1 MPNFSLWVTFALLFA
16 LTKSANQESPTTSP
30 VMKIAPG
37 NVDFAFK
44 LYHKLTSQVSN
55 KNLFFSPL
63 SISTAFAL
71 LSLGAKTTTLNQ
83 LLSEL
88 GFNRAEIS
96 EEEVHKDFLNLLQ
109 TLNNPT
115 AERELSI
122 GNAIFI
128 NNQFELLKEF
138 VENAK
143 HFYQADVLPADFSHP
158 AKAEKQINDYINQK
172 TNGKLNDVV
181 KGFDSSVVTVI
192 VNYIF
197 MKAYW
202 EVPFNHAST
211 RERNFFVDEQTTVK
225 VPMMNRQHPFDI
237 YEDKDLSCK
246 VLHLPYKGDI
256 SALFILPEPGK
267 MKLVENALGKEVLLK
282 WGKSLKSQRVQLS
295 LPRFSISAEYDVKDL
310 LSQLGITEVFTDHA
324 DLTGITGQ
332 HNLKVSKAIHKTFL
346 NVHENGTEA
355 AAATVVEIM
364 FKSHAH
370 VLDIA
375 S

>member
-1 MPNFSLWVTFALLFA
+1 MPTFSLWVTFALLFA
-16 LTKSANQESPTTSP
+16 LTKSANQKSPIATP
-30 VMKIAPG
+30 VMKIGSG
-37 NVDFAFK
+37 NVDFALK
-44 LYHKLTSQVSN
+44 LYHKLASQVSN

-115 AERELSI
+115 PERELSI

-128 NNQFELLKEF
+128 NNQFKLLKEF
-138 VENAK
+138 VVNAK
-143 HFYQADVLPADFSHP
+143 RFYQADVLPADFSHP
-158 AKAEKQINDYINQK
+158 AKAEKQINDYIKQK
-172 TNGKLNDVV
+172 THGKLNNVV

-202 EVPFNHAST
+202 EVPFKLENT
-211 RERNFFVDEQTTVK
+211 YEGNFFVDERTTVK
-225 VPMMNRQHPFDI
+225 VPMMHKEDYLDV

-256 SALFILPEPGK
+256 SALFILPDPGK
-267 MKLVENALGKEVLLK
+267 MKLVENALGKEVLLR
-282 WGKSLKSQRVQLS
+282 WGKSLKSW
-295 LPRFSISAEYDVKDL
+295 
-310 LSQLGITEVFTDHA
+310 
-324 DLTGITGQ
+324 
-332 HNLKVSKAIHKTFL
+332 
-346 NVHENGTEA
+346 
-355 AAATVVEIM
+355 
-364 FKSHAH
+364 
-370 VLDIA
+370 
-375 S
+375 